1 MITFFSV
8 VRILIL
14 AVIVPVLLGNLICIS
29 GTNKRLNIAE
39 SFAYGFMLMCVLFL
53 LLAVPMIFLRLPFHV
68 LMYSWTVLAFLLC
81 FISVLVFVRQN
92 RYSELCKV
100 TGDLCRSLSFD
111 RFTLIIWIAAVL
123 VIVFEAGL
131 PTVRMHIDTDDARF
145 IAEAMEAVEKDTMLL
160 HHAIT
165 GKYIGFVPGEQIKDV
180 TSPYPLFIALLS
192 KLYGIHPAVTAHTV
206 LPFLLIILSYMVY
219 GMIGGFL
226 TGGDVK
232 KTGLFLLF
240 LSLINLFS
248 FETIYASGYT
258 LLTIIWQ
265 GRSVCAM
272 ITLPLLWYILM
283 RVTSEDYMITRD
295 YLLVILA
302 TLGNTMMSNM
312 GSIFAPLM
320 IFTYAIVN
328 MVRRR
333 TFKPFA
339 NLCLCGF
346 PSLALILITR
356 IMRSFLERL

>member
-29 GTNKRLNIAE
+29 GTNKRLNMAE
-39 SFAYGFMLMCVLFL
+39 SVAYGFMVMCVSFL
-53 LLAVPMIFLRLPFHV
+53 LLAVPMIFLRLTFHV
-68 LMYSWTVLAFLLC
+68 LLYSWIALTFLLC
-81 FISVLVFVRQN
+81 FISVFVSVRKN
-92 RYSELCKV
+92 RYGELRREAVDFCA
-100 TGDLCRSLSFD
+100 GISSD
-111 RFTLIIWIAAVL
+111 RFTFIIWIAAAL
-123 VIVFEAGL
+123 VIIFEACL
-131 PTVRMHIDTDDARF
+131 PAFRMHIDTDDARF

-192 KLYGIHPAVTAHTV
+192 KLYGLHPAITAHTV
-206 LPFLLIILSYMVY
+206 LPFLLIILSYIVF

-226 TGGDVK
+226 TGGDIK

-240 LSLINLFS
+240 LSLIDLFS

-272 ITLPLLWYILM
+272 ITLPLLWYVLM
-283 RVTSEDYMITRD
+283 CVSVKERMGLAD
-295 YLLVILA
+295 YLLLIAMGLC
-302 TLGNTMMSNM
+302 NTMMSNM
-312 GSIFAPLM
+312 GSIFAPVLIM
-320 IFTYAIVN
+320 VYAIA
-328 MVRRR
+328 RYI
-333 TFKPFA
+333 KEKSFA
-339 NLCLCGF
+339 HFILMCLCAL
-346 PSLALILITR
+346 PSLSGIVITR
-356 IMRSFLERL
+356 VLRMFL

>member
-1 MITFFSV
+1 MITILSIF
-8 VRILIL
+8 RILVM
-14 AVIVPVLLGNLICIS
+14 AVVVPFLLGNLISAFRGNKCKGIS
-29 GTNKRLNIAE
+29 EII
-39 SFAYGFMLMCVLFL
+39 AYGFMLMCVLFL

-68 LMYSWTVLAFLLC
+68 LLYSWIALTFLLC
-81 FISVLVFVRQN
+81 FISVFVSVRKN
-92 RYSELCKV
+92 RYGELRREAVDFCAGI
-100 TGDLCRSLSFD
+100 TAD